1 MFGIEFSGAGITEAI
16 LSIAGTVVLFLAKQ
30 ISSFINEQLA
40 FIKEQRQIDETYKAG
55 IRALLRAEIV
65 RVAKHYC
72 KIGSIPVSA
81 SACMTDM
88 YETYHKLGGNGLVTK
103 WYERAMMLPHSDE
116 D

>member
-30 ISSFINEQLA
+30 VSSFINEQLE
-40 FIKEQRQIDETYKAG
+40 FIKEQKRIDELYKAG

-65 RVAKHYC
+65 KEAKHYC
-72 KIGSIPVSA
+72 KQSSITVSA
-81 SACMTDM
+81 SACLSDM
-88 YETYHKLGGNGLVTK
+88 YKTYHDLDGNGFVTK
-103 WYERAMMLPHSDE
+103 WYEKAMALPHTDE